1 MLVLHGFWAAHEGL
15 CLWAEDSELAVVST
29 SHALRSARPHPFAVP
44 SSTLATLHAGKPAEA
59 VLLLPSLRTAPLDS
73 PELIRAVPRPGP
85 RARAALLPWTVP
97 VVLLYGTSALAAIP
111 ERAPGIRYGASMD
124 YLAGLAG
131 FATELVARG
140 RVLPTLDHDGAGAV
154 ARWRPVIQGPD
165 VATMHALA
173 AAMPPACRALVGLVP
188 PADAADRGSAGEARH
203 NDDARVVM
211 TAALASL
218 VDAAARDALPPGL
231 RLAPPRRGRL
241 PARLPVAEAWLAALG
256 GLDGRVDAD
265 PEELSALAR
274 ALAPWE
280 DVGTG
285 QTGPARATFRLTEV
299 AAALDDGLFGASAAD
314 LPARPADGADSERD
328 ARHPDDAAAT
338 VPGEP
343 GAASPAEQPP
353 GAAGQRPAAP
363 AVRAPAVLAGDGL
376 VGPGGESRDGP
387 ADGQPE
393 PGWRLEFLL
402 QSVADPSLLI
412 DAEQTWADD
421 GTLSRWLPRPQEL
434 LLAELG
440 RASRVY
446 PELADGLRQPRPC
459 ALDLDADGAYRF
471 LSTAAPALD
480 EAGFGVLL
488 PSWWN
493 RRRKLGL
500 TVSAHTQAD
509 GVVDKPGKFG
519 RDQLVDFRWRLAVG
533 DGTLTEEEI
542 AALAQTKAPLVR
554 VRGQWVAV
562 DPDQLRRGLEF
573 LARNQAGQVAA
584 GEILRLAAAHPE
596 DSATP
601 LPVTG
606 VDADGWVG
614 ELLGGSVSQQFRGIS
629 VPGDFRAKLRPYQER
644 GLSWLAF
651 LSSAGLGACLADDM
665 GLGKTVQLLALE
677 AVHRTENPGDP
688 PTLLLCPMSLV
699 GNWQREAARFAPA
712 LRVYAHH
719 GRERLREGELAGRL
733 AETDLMVTTYA
744 TATRDI
750 DELAGCEWRRVVLDE
765 AQAVKNN
772 RSQAARAVRRLR
784 AGQRIALTGT
794 PMENR
799 LAELW
804 SLMDFLNP
812 GLLGSAEQFRTRYA
826 IPVERHGQA
835 EPAERL
841 RTITRPYVLRRLKTD
856 PAIISDLP
864 EKIEIKQ
871 YCRLTTEQASLY
883 QSVVDDMLEK
893 IASSTG
899 IERRGNVLAA
909 MAKLKQVCN
918 HPALLLH
925 DRSAVGTRSGKVI
938 RLEEILEEIL
948 AEGDKALCFTQ
959 FTEFAEMLLP
969 HLSARFGT
977 DVAYL
982 HGGTTKK
989 RRDEMVTRFQSEGGP
1004 PVFLLSLR
1012 AGGTGLN
1019 LTAAN
1024 HVIHLDRWWNP
1035 AVENQATDRAFR
1047 IGQKRNVQVR
1057 KFICTGTLEEKI
1069 DEMIEEKKAL
1079 ADLVI
1084 SDGEGWLTKL
1094 STADLREV
1102 FALSQEAVG
1111 D

>member
-1 MLVLHGFWAAHEGL
+1 MLVLHGFWAAGDGL
-15 CLWAEDSELAVVST
+15 CLWAEDSELAVAST
-29 SHALRSARPHPFAVP
+29 SHALRSARPHPFATP

-59 VLLLPSLRTAPLDS
+59 VLLLPSVRTAPLDS

-85 RARAALLPWTVP
+85 RAGPALLPWTVP

-111 ERAPGIRYGASMD
+111 QRAPGIRYGASMD
-124 YLAGLAG
+124 YLAALAG

-140 RVLPTLDHDGAGAV
+140 RVLPTLDHDGASAV

-165 VATMHALA
+165 VATLHALA
-173 AAMPPACRALVGLVP
+173 AAMPPVCRALARRAPPEEAGPGAAGYVP
-188 PADAADRGSAGEARH
+188 EAGDAHE
-203 NDDARVVM
+203 VL
-211 TAALASL
+211 TAALAAF

-241 PARLPVAEAWLAALG
+241 PARLPAAEAWLAALT
-256 GLDGRVDAD
+256 GLDGRLDAD
-265 PEELSALAR
+265 PAELSALAQ

-285 QTGPARATFRLTEV
+285 QTGPARATFRLVEV
-299 AAALDDGLFGASAAD
+299 PAEPVDELFAELAEDEPGEAAD
-314 LPARPADGADSERD
+314 RALAKLAGPGPGTPAERAPGEPAGAAPGEPAGAAPAGTAGER
-328 ARHPDDAAAT
+328 AGQAAAT
-338 VPGEP
+338 
-343 GAASPAEQPP
+343 
-353 GAAGQRPAAP
+353 
-363 AVRAPAVLAGDGL
+363 
-376 VGPGGESRDGP
+376 GES
-387 ADGQPE
+387 E

-412 DAEQTWADD
+412 AAEQTWADD

-446 PELADGLRQPRPC
+446 PQLADGLRQPRPC

-471 LSTAAPALD
+471 LSAAAPALD

-488 PSWWN
+488 PSWWD

-500 TVSAHTQAD
+500 TGSAHTPAD
-509 GVVDKPGKFG
+509 GVVEKPGKFG
-519 RDQLVDFRWRLAVG
+519 KDQLMEFRWQLAVG
-533 DGTLTEEEI
+533 DDTLTEEEI

-573 LARNQAGQVAA
+573 LARNHAGQVTA

-596 DSATP
+596 DSPAP

-606 VDADGWVG
+606 IDADGWVG
-614 ELLGGSVSQQFRGIS
+614 ELLGGSVSQQFRLLP
-629 VPGDFRAKLRPYQER
+629 VPGHFRAKLRPYQER

-651 LSSAGLGACLADDM
+651 LAAAGLGACLADDM

-677 AVHRTENPGDP
+677 AVHRAGNPGGP

-699 GNWQREAARFAPA
+699 GNWQREAARFAPV

-733 AETDLMVTTYA
+733 AETDLLLTTYA

-750 DELAGCEWRRVVLDE
+750 DELAGREWQRVVLDE
-765 AQAVKNN
+765 AQAVKNS

-794 PMENR
+794 PVENR

-841 RTITRPYVLRRLKTD
+841 RAITRPYVLRRLKTD
-856 PAIISDLP
+856 PAVISDLP

-883 QSVVDDMLEK
+883 QSVVDDMLGK
-893 IASSTG
+893 IENSEG

-925 DRSAVGTRSGKVI
+925 DRSAIGARSGKVI
-938 RLEEILEEIL
+938 RLEEICEEIL
-948 AEGDKALCFTQ
+948 AEGDKALLFTQ
-959 FTEFAEMLLP
+959 FTEFAAMLLP
-969 HLSARFGT
+969 HLAARFGT
-977 DVAYL
+977 DIAYL
-982 HGGTTKK
+982 HGGTSKK
-989 RRDEMVTRFQSEGGP
+989 RRDELVTRFGSGDGP
-1004 PVFLLSLR
+1004 PLFLLSLR

-1019 LTAAN
+1019 LTAAS

-1079 ADLVI
+1079 ANLVI
-1084 SDGEGWLTKL
+1084 SDGEGWLTEL
-1094 STADLREV
+1094 STGELRQV
-1102 FALSQEAVG
+1102 FELSAEAVSE
-1111 D
+1111 

>member
-1 MLVLHGFWAAHEGL
+1 MICGPHPPTCRWSEPSMLVLHGFWAAREGL
-15 CLWAEDSELAVVST
+15 GLWAEDSELPVAST
-29 SHALRSARPHPFAVP
+29 SHALRSARPHRFAAL
-44 SSTLATLHAGKPAEA
+44 SSTLTTLHVGKPAEA
-59 VLLLPSLRTAPLDS
+59 VLLLPSARTAPLDS
-73 PELIRAVPRPGP
+73 PELIRAVPRPAP
-85 RARAALLPWTVP
+85 RAGPALLPWTVP
-97 VVLLYGTSALAAIP
+97 VVLLNGTSALAAIP

-124 YLAGLAG
+124 YLAALAG
-131 FATELVARG
+131 FAAELVARG
-140 RVLPTLDHDGAGAV
+140 RVLPTLDHDGASAV

-173 AAMPPACRALVGLVP
+173 AAMPPVCRAL
-188 PADAADRGSAGEARH
+188 ARQAAPDEAAGGSAGHFPEAE
-203 NDDARVVM
+203 DAHEVM
-211 TAALASL
+211 TSALSAL
-218 VDAAARDALPPGL
+218 VDAAAREALPPGL

-241 PARLPVAEAWLAALG
+241 PARLPAADAWLAALT
-256 GLDGRVDAD
+256 GLDGRLDAD
-265 PEELSALAR
+265 PAELSALAQ

-299 AAALDDGLFGASAAD
+299 PAEPDDGLFAALAED
-314 LPARPADGADSERD
+314 
-328 ARHPDDAAAT
+328 
-338 VPGEP
+338 EP
-343 GAASPAEQPP
+343 GAVAGGS
-353 GAAGQRPAAP
+353 GAAG
-363 AVRAPAVLAGDGL
+363 
-376 VGPGGESRDGP
+376 GPGGAGVGGSGADAGLAGP
-387 ADGQPE
+387 GVPGHNDPGE

-412 DAEQTWADD
+412 GAEQTWADD

-434 LLAELG
+434 LLGELG

-471 LSTAAPALD
+471 LSVAAPALD

-493 RRRKLGL
+493 RRHRLGL
-500 TVSAHTQAD
+500 TASAHTQAD
-509 GVVDKPGKFG
+509 GVVAKPGKFG
-519 RDQLVDFRWRLAVG
+519 TDQLVDFRWQLAVG
-533 DGTLTEEEI
+533 DDTLTEEEI

-562 DPDQLRRGLEF
+562 DQDQLRRGLEF
-573 LARNQAGQVAA
+573 LARNQAGQVTA

-596 DSATP
+596 DSGIP

-614 ELLGGSVSQQFRGIS
+614 ELLGGSVSQQFRFLP
-629 VPGDFRAKLRPYQER
+629 VPAHFLAKLRPYQER

-651 LSSAGLGACLADDM
+651 LAAAGLGACLADDM

-677 AVHRTENPGDP
+677 AVQRTENPGGP

-750 DELAGCEWRRVVLDE
+750 DELAGCEWQRVVLDE
-765 AQAVKNN
+765 AQAVKNSL
-772 RSQAARAVRRLR
+772 SQAARAVRRLR
-784 AGQRIALTGT
+784 AGQRVALTGT
-794 PMENR
+794 PVENR

-812 GLLGSAEQFRTRYA
+812 GLLGPAEQFRARYA

-883 QSVVDDMLEK
+883 QSVVDDMMEK
-893 IASSTG
+893 IENSAG

-938 RLEEILEEIL
+938 RLEEICEEIL
-948 AEGDKALCFTQ
+948 AEGDKALLFTQ

-977 DVAYL
+977 DIAYL

-989 RRDEMVTRFQSEGGP
+989 RRVELVIRFQSDGGP
-1004 PVFLLSLR
+1004 PLFLLSLR

-1035 AVENQATDRAFR
+1035 AVENQATDRAFS

-1079 ADLVI
+1079 ANLVI
-1084 SDGEGWLTKL
+1084 SDGEGWLTEL
-1094 STADLREV
+1094 STADLRSV
-1102 FALSQEAVG
+1102 FALSEEAVG
-1111 D
+1111 E

>member
-1 MLVLHGFWAAHEGL
+1 MICGPHPPTCRWSESAMLVLHGFWAAREGL
-15 CLWAEDSELAVVST
+15 CLWAEDSELPVAST
-29 SHALRSARPHPFAVP
+29 SHALRSARPHRFSAP
-44 SSTLATLHAGKPAEA
+44 SSTLTTLHVGKTAEA
-59 VLLLPSLRTAPLDS
+59 VLLLPSMRTAPLDS
-73 PELIRAVPRPGP
+73 PELVRAVPRPAP
-85 RARAALLPWTVP
+85 RAGSALLPWTVP
-97 VVLLYGTSALAAIP
+97 VVLLNAASALAAIP

-124 YLAGLAG
+124 YLAALAG
-131 FATELVARG
+131 FGTELVARG
-140 RVLPTLDHDGAGAV
+140 RVLPTLDHDGASAV

-173 AAMPPACRALVGLVP
+173 AAMPPVCRALARPAP
-188 PADAADRGSAGEARH
+188 PGEAAGGAPGH
-203 NDDARVVM
+203 VPETGEAHEVM
-211 TAALASL
+211 TAALAAL
-218 VDAAARDALPPGL
+218 VDAAAREALPPGL
-231 RLAPPRRGRL
+231 RLVPPRRGRL
-241 PARLPVAEAWLAALG
+241 PARLPAAEAWLAALTG
-256 GLDGRVDAD
+256 RDGRLDAD
-265 PEELSALAR
+265 PAELSALAQ

-280 DVGTG
+280 DIGTG

-299 AAALDDGLFGASAAD
+299 PAEPDDGLFAALAED
-314 LPARPADGADSERD
+314 EPVADGGGSGAD
-328 ARHPDDAAAT
+328 AGLAGPG
-338 VPGEP
+338 VPGHNDP
-343 GAASPAEQPP
+343 G
-353 GAAGQRPAAP
+353 
-363 AVRAPAVLAGDGL
+363 
-376 VGPGGESRDGP
+376 
-387 ADGQPE
+387 E

-412 DAEQTWADD
+412 GAEQTWADD

-434 LLAELG
+434 LLGELG

-471 LSTAAPALD
+471 LSVAAPALD

-493 RRRKLGL
+493 RRRRLGL
-500 TVSAHTQAD
+500 TASAHTQAD
-509 GVVDKPGKFG
+509 GVVAKPGKFG
-519 RDQLVDFRWRLAVG
+519 TDQLVEFRWRLAVG
-533 DGTLTEEEI
+533 DDTLTEEEI

-562 DPDQLRRGLEF
+562 DQAQLRRGLEF
-573 LARNQAGQVAA
+573 LARNQAGQVTA

-596 DSATP
+596 DSGIP

-606 VDADGWVG
+606 VNADGWVG
-614 ELLGGSVSQQFRGIS
+614 ELLGGAVSQEFRFLP
-629 VPGDFRAKLRPYQER
+629 VPAHFHAKLRPYQER

-651 LSSAGLGACLADDM
+651 LAAAGLGACLADDM

-677 AVHRTENPGDP
+677 AVQRTENPGGP

-750 DELAGCEWRRVVLDE
+750 DELAGGQWRRVVLDE
-765 AQAVKNN
+765 AQAVKNS
-772 RSQAARAVRRLR
+772 RSQAARAVRRLH

-794 PMENR
+794 PVENR

-812 GLLGSAEQFRTRYA
+812 GLLGPAEQFRTRYA
-826 IPVERHGQA
+826 IPVERHGQT

-841 RTITRPYVLRRLKTD
+841 RAITRPYVLRRVKTD

-883 QSVVDDMLEK
+883 QSVVDDMMEK
-893 IASSTG
+893 IEQSEG

-925 DRSAVGTRSGKVI
+925 DRSAVGARSGKVI

-948 AEGDKALCFTQ
+948 AEGDKALLFTQ
-959 FTEFAEMLLP
+959 FTEFAAMLLP
-969 HLSARFGT
+969 HLAARFGT
-977 DVAYL
+977 DIAYL
-982 HGGTTKK
+982 HGGTAKK
-989 RRDEMVTRFQSEGGP
+989 RRDEMVTRFGSGDGP
-1004 PVFLLSLR
+1004 PLFLLSLR

-1019 LTAAN
+1019 LTAAS
-1024 HVIHLDRWWNP
+1024 HVVHLDRWWNP

-1079 ADLVI
+1079 ANLVI
-1084 SDGEGWLTKL
+1084 SDGEGWLTEL
-1094 STADLREV
+1094 STGELRRV
-1102 FALSQEAVG
+1102 FELSSEAVG

>member
-1 MLVLHGFWAAHEGL
+1 M
-15 CLWAEDSELAVVST
+15 
-29 SHALRSARPHPFAVP
+29 
-44 SSTLATLHAGKPAEA
+44 
-59 VLLLPSLRTAPLDS
+59 
-73 PELIRAVPRPGP
+73 
-85 RARAALLPWTVP
+85 
-97 VVLLYGTSALAAIP
+97 
-111 ERAPGIRYGASMD
+111 
-124 YLAGLAG
+124 
-131 FATELVARG
+131 
-140 RVLPTLDHDGAGAV
+140 
-154 ARWRPVIQGPD
+154 
-165 VATMHALA
+165 
-173 AAMPPACRALVGLVP
+173 
-188 PADAADRGSAGEARH
+188 
-203 NDDARVVM
+203 
-211 TAALASL
+211 
-218 VDAAARDALPPGL
+218 
-231 RLAPPRRGRL
+231 PPRRGRL
-241 PARLPVAEAWLAALG
+241 PARLPAAEAWLTALTG
-256 GLDGRVDAD
+256 PDGRFDAG
-265 PEELSALAR
+265 PGELSALAR

-280 DVGTG
+280 DIGTG
-285 QTGPARATFRLTEV
+285 KTGPARATFRLAEV
-299 AAALDDGLFGASAAD
+299 PAEPDDGLSAEHGLDGPGGPADGIPGAGDNSGAAAAAGHGASAAD
-314 LPARPADGADSERD
+314 HGNPVADDGAPAHD
-328 ARHPDDAAAT
+328 A
-338 VPGEP
+338 E
-343 GAASPAEQPP
+343 
-353 GAAGQRPAAP
+353 
-363 AVRAPAVLAGDGL
+363 
-376 VGPGGESRDGP
+376 
-387 ADGQPE
+387 PE

-402 QSVADPSLLI
+402 QSIADPSLLI
-412 DAEQTWADD
+412 PAEQAWADD

-440 RASRVY
+440 RASRIY
-446 PELADGLRQPRPC
+446 PELAGGLRQARPC

-471 LSTAAPALD
+471 LSAAAPALD

-493 RRRKLGL
+493 RRARLGL
-500 TVSAHTQAD
+500 TMSAHTPAD
-509 GVVDKPGKFG
+509 GVVAKPGRLG
-519 RDQLVDFRWRLAVG
+519 RDQLVDFQWRLAVG
-533 DGTLTEEEI
+533 DDTLSEAEI

-554 VRGQWVAV
+554 LRGQWVAV

-573 LARNQAGQVAA
+573 LSGNRAGRVSA

-606 VDADGWVG
+606 IQADGWVG
-614 ELLGGSVSQQFRGIS
+614 ELLGGSVSETVRFLP
-629 VPGDFRAKLRPYQER
+629 VPETFRAKLRPYQER

-651 LSSAGLGACLADDM
+651 LSSVGLGACLADDM

-677 AVHRTENPGDP
+677 AVHRAERPDDP

-733 AETDLMVTTYA
+733 AEADLMVTTYA

-750 DELAGCEWRRVVLDE
+750 GELAGYEWRRVVLDE
-765 AQAVKNN
+765 AQAVKNSL
-772 RSQAARAVRRLR
+772 SQAARAVRRLR

-794 PMENR
+794 PVENR

-812 GLLGSAEQFRTRYA
+812 GLLGPADKFRTRYA

-841 RTITRPYVLRRLKTD
+841 RAITRPYVLRRLKTD
-856 PAIISDLP
+856 PAVITDLP

-883 QSVVDDMLEK
+883 QSVVGDMLEK
-893 IASSTG
+893 IENSQG

-909 MAKLKQVCN
+909 MAKLKQVCD

-925 DRSAVGTRSGKVI
+925 DRSAVGARSGKVI
-938 RLEEILEEIL
+938 RLEEICEEIL
-948 AEGDKALCFTQ
+948 AEGDKALLFTQ
-959 FTEFAEMLLP
+959 FTEFAAMLLP
-969 HLSARFGT
+969 HLAARFGT
-977 DVAYL
+977 DIAYL
-982 HGGTTKK
+982 HGGTSKK
-989 RRDEMVTRFQSEGGP
+989 RRDELVTRFQSGDGP
-1004 PVFLLSLR
+1004 PLFLLSLR

-1035 AVENQATDRAFR
+1035 AVEDQATDRAFR
-1047 IGQKRNVQVR
+1047 IGQRRNVQVR

-1079 ADLVI
+1079 ASLVI
-1084 SDGEGWLTKL
+1084 SDGEGWLTEL
-1094 STADLREV
+1094 STGELRSMFE
-1102 FALSQEAVG
+1102 LSAEAVG